1 MALSKSLYQLSLY
14 KIGQFSNESSNLF
27 LEIGIGNPARIV
39 ESSLRLGSI
48 IFYFVS
54 RSSF

>member
-48 IFYFVS
+48 IL
-54 RSSF
+54 